1 MGPWWAAAT
10 PFGVARWSGLGVVEV
25 DDQPHAPA
33 GNPDA
38 DPGAVVLAVHHV
50 DVVTAEVGLLTLEVQ
65 VATEDR
71 ALGIARAASEVLC
84 PAVARVAGP
93 AQAVAGVAADEVAAV
108 APDREPLGI
117 RASDLAADP
126 GIELEGG
133 DVPTAG
139 AAAAAA
145 GSDPATCPRAV
156 HQAHVVTL
164 HGRPA
169 PAAGG
174 TAGRSAAGN
183 GDAARPGLRH
193 RLELSPERDL
203 LG

>member
-65 VATEDR
+65 VAAEDR
-71 ALGIARAASEVLC
+71 ALGIARAASEVLR
-84 PAVARVAGP
+84 PAVARVAGA

-108 APDREPLGI
+108 APDREPLGV
-117 RASDLAADP
+117 RPGDLAADA

-133 DVPTAG
+133 HISATGTAAIATG
-139 AAAAAA
+139 
-145 GSDPATCPRAV
+145 GDPAARPGAV
-156 HQAHVVTL
+156 HQAHVVAL
-164 HGRPA
+164 DRGPA
-169 PAAGG
+169 AAAGG
-174 TAGRSAAGN
+174 AAGGSAAGDGN
-183 GDAARPGLRH
+183 GARLGLRYG
-193 RLELSPERDL
+193 LELRSEGDL